1 MKKRSINIYKEDK
14 VSEIKRIIRNEKYIM
29 LPIKVIVCLM
39 AFLFL
44 YFYEKEHGVEII
56 YRYQLGLYAVSNLM
70 FVYLLLQ
77 VGQVKLNMAIVR
89 IAAYFLSLIDNLF
102 LCYVVYSTGGIDSR
116 MYWFYCAIMIRNAAN
131 FPAFWEQ
138 MVLNLTFVS
147 FYIGVIFLSMGHFEF
162 INSEL
167 FLTRIIMLVLVSF
180 CGWGVINL
188 LRKMKQEQMEYEEI
202 ALREEKFFSQ
212 EKLATEVAHEL
223 KNPLGIINNAVF
235 VLTKKL
241 RDMKSDPLILRQLEI
256 VKMEIGRSDKI
267 ITDLLGYARMRDGK
281 INEVDVA
288 EILDNAL
295 AMVLELH
302 PDYGDDI
309 DIKKI
314 YAKNMPGLWIDPG
327 QLQQVFINLLTNAV
341 ESFDSEYRFIQLE
354 TQYDQQR
361 REIIISFQD
370 RGRGIEKDCQLKIFD
385 SFFTT
390 KKNGTGLGLSIA
402 KNIVE
407 TYNGFISVESE
418 KGMGTMFY
426 IRFPVMISRVIQKMR
441 AYHEI

>member
-1 MKKRSINIYKEDK
+1 MKKRFINIYKEDR
-14 VSEIKRIIRNEKYIM
+14 VSEIQRIIRNEKYIL
-29 LPIKVIVCLM
+29 LPIKVIICII
-39 AFLFL
+39 AGLFL
-44 YFYEKEHGVEII
+44 YFFEKEHGAEII

-77 VGQVKLNMAIVR
+77 IGQVKLNMAIVR
-89 IAAYFLSLIDNLF
+89 VAAYCLSLIDNLF
-102 LCYVVYSTGGIDSR
+102 LCYIVYLTGGIDSR

-162 INSEL
+162 LNSEL

-188 LRKMKQEQMEYEEI
+188 LRKMRQEQMEYDEV
-202 ALREEKFFSQ
+202 AMREEKFFSQ
-212 EKLATEVAHEL
+212 EKLATELAHEL

-241 RDMKSDPLILRQLEI
+241 SDMKSEPLILRQLEI
-256 VKMEIGRSDKI
+256 VKKEIGRSDKI

-281 INEVDVA
+281 IDEVDVG

-295 AMVLELH
+295 VMVLELQ
-302 PDYGDDI
+302 PDHGSDI

-327 QLQQVFINLLTNAV
+327 QLQQVFVNLLTNAV
-341 ESFDSEYRFIQLE
+341 ESLEDICRVIQLE
-354 TQYDQQR
+354 TQYDR
-361 REIIISFQD
+361 DRKEIVIVIGD
-370 RGRGIEKDCQLKIFD
+370 RGKGIEKDCQLKMFD

-402 KNIVE
+402 KSIVE
-407 TYNGFISVESE
+407 TYNGFIGIESE
-418 KGMGTMFY
+418 RGMGTTLH
-426 IRFPVMISRVIQKMR
+426 IRFPVMISRAVQKMR